1 MFIKNSA
8 RHYREMLPGVEL
20 KPLTHGD
27 AMLMGEFRLKK
38 GSVIPSHSHHHE
50 QIGYLVTGKIRFTAD
65 GETFEA
71 EPGDSWCIAGN
82 REHSAEVLE
91 EALII
96 EVFSPVR
103 DEYLP

>member
-1 MFIKNSA
+1 MFIKNHA
-8 RHYREMLPGVEL
+8 RDYREMLPGVEL
-20 KPLTHGD
+20 KTLTHGD
-27 AMLMGEFRLKK
+27 DMLMGEFRLKK
-38 GSVIPSHSHHHE
+38 GSSIPPHSHHHE
-50 QIGYLVTGKIRFTAD
+50 QIGYLVKGRIRFTAGD
-65 GETFEA
+65 EAFEA

-91 EALII
+91 ESLII